1 MLYICRCPAEQKEKE
16 RKSCLR
22 LFFFYAFFSP
32 ASLYDRRGHILTLRK
47 KKERTV
53 TDVRSIAVFPTLTA
67 AERARR
73 ALAAA
78 AIPAETVKV
87 DSSRTRRG
95 CSWGVAFSDIQ
106 LRGVMA
112 VFGNAGIKTREII
125 SG

>member
-1 MLYICRCPAEQKEKE
+1 M
-16 RKSCLR
+16 
-22 LFFFYAFFSP
+22 
-32 ASLYDRRGHILTLRK
+32 
-47 KKERTV
+47 
-53 TDVRSIAVFPTLTA
+53 RSIAVFPTLTA

-95 CSWGVAFSDIQ
+95 CSWGVAFFDIQ

-125 SG
+125 RG

>member
-1 MLYICRCPAEQKEKE
+1 MLAPFLFLCFFISRVTIRQARAYIDIEKEK
-16 RKSCLR
+16 RK
-22 LFFFYAFFSP
+22 
-32 ASLYDRRGHILTLRK
+32 K

-95 CSWGVAFSDIQ
+95 CSWGVAFFDIQ

-125 SG
+125 RG

>member
-1 MLYICRCPAEQKEKE
+1 M
-16 RKSCLR
+16 
-22 LFFFYAFFSP
+22 
-32 ASLYDRRGHILTLRK
+32 
-47 KKERTV
+47 
-53 TDVRSIAVFPTLTA
+53 RSIAVFPSLTA

-78 AIPAETVKV
+78 AIPAETGKV

-95 CSWGVAFSDIQ
+95 SWGVAFSDIQ